1 MPRSM
6 FQDVVCPHGDSLR
19 KWYTLPVSFVVHTA
33 ILIVFVVIPLLAAD
47 ALPTPRLMTVF
58 VNPVSAPAPPPPAVP
73 RHVSVQPAQS
83 ENSTAAPI
91 EAPQGITREP
101 DLLPEPP
108 QAGLGVTG
116 VIEGLGN
123 GFSVE
128 PAPLPPPPAVVRPVR
143 LSSGITPPRRIKDV
157 PPVYPSMAQSVRV
170 QGDVI
175 IEATIGPDGKVED
188 AHVLRSVPLLDQA
201 AVAAV
206 LGWVYTPTLL
216 NGQPVPIIMTVTV
229 RFRLQ

>member
-1 MPRSM
+1 MPKSM
-6 FQDVVCPHGDSLR
+6 FQDVVCPHEGSTR
-19 KWYTLPVSFVVHTA
+19 RWYTLPLSFVIHTS

-47 ALPTPRLMTVF
+47 VLPTPRLMRVF
-58 VNPVSAPAPPPPAVP
+58 VTAPVPPPPPPAVP
-73 RHVSVQPAQS
+73 RHVSIQPV
-83 ENSTAAPI
+83 EPVNSAAAPT

-101 DLLPEPP
+101 DLVPEP
-108 QAGLGVTG
+108 QQSGLGVTG

-123 GFSVE
+123 AVLLE
-128 PAPLPPPPAVVRPVR
+128 PPPSAPPPAVVKPVR
-143 LSSGITPPRRIKDV
+143 LSSGITPPTRIKDV
-157 PPVYPSMAQSVRV
+157 QPVYPPIAQSARV

-175 IEATIGPDGKVED
+175 IEATIGPDGRMQN
-188 AHVLRSVPLLDQA
+188 AQVLRSVPLLDQA

-206 LGWVYTPTLL
+206 MAWVYTPTLL